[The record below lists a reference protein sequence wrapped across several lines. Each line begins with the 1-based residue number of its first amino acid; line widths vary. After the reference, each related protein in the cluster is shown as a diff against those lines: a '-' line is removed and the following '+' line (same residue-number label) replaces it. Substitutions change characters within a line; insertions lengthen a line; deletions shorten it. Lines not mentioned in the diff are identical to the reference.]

1 MDHGVCSLPLEEM
14 GDASPWAQSTMCCEL
29 CLGPW
34 VRTQNVSPRKYKSSD
49 PLKRGVNPKYTGKF
63 NRSGLCA
70 YNVKQS
76 IAGRRII
83 EPRGRTFA
91 AAAIGGAGV

>member
-1 MDHGVCSLPLEEM
+1 VDHDVCSCPLEEM
-14 GDASPWAQSTMCCEL
+14 GDASPWLNPRCVVNFASDR
-29 CLGPW
+29 GFAPK
-34 VRTQNVSPRKYKSSD
+34 NVSPRKNKSSD
-49 PLKRGVNPKYTGKF
+49 PLKRGVDPKYTGKF

-76 IAGRRII
+76 MAGRRII
-83 EPRGRTFA
+83 EPRGRTLA